1 MTPFGLRKK
10 LRGLLG
16 GLRGGAAAAPAAA
29 APAPRKYT
37 VRFEVPDGSS
47 YATSARH
54 DDSLVMASGRGPQP
68 IATGCSDSTCGTCQV
83 EVLEGAGA
91 LSPRTEH
98 EAGTAARN
106 KVPDGLRLGCQTHVI
121 GDGVRVRIVNVLG
134 AEG

>member
-16 GLRGGAAAAPAAA
+16 RLGSAKPAAEAA

-37 VRFEVPDGSS
+37 VRFDVPDGST
-47 YATSARH
+47 YATHARH

-68 IATGCSDSTCGTCQV
+68 IATGCSDGTCGTCQV
-83 EVLEGAGA
+83 EILEGDGA

-98 EAGTAARN
+98 EASTAARN
-106 KVPDGLRLGCQTHVI
+106 KVPAGLRLGCQTHVI

-134 AEG
+134 AEP